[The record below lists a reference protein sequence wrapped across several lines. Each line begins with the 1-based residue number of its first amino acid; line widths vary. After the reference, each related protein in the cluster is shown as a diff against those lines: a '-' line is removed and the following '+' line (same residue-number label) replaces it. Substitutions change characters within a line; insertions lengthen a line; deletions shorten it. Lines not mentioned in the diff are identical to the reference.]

1 MTDFHI
7 RPAVADDIPHLKTV
21 LVETGLFP
29 PDMLEDLMAPALSG
43 KTGEFWLTGCIA
55 GVPAGLCYTRP
66 EELAEGVWNMLALG
80 VRPARQRSGLGLAL
94 VKAAEAHLRATGE
107 RLLIVE
113 TSGTENFT
121 AARAFYA
128 RAGYEREA
136 CIRDF
141 WATGDDKIVFRKL
154 LG

>member
-1 MTDFHI
+1 MTDFDI
-7 RPAVADDIPHLKTV
+7 RPVVADDIPHLKTV
-21 LVETGLFP
+21 LDETGLFP

-43 KTGEFWLTGCIA
+43 ETGEFWLAGCIA
-55 GVPAGLCYTRP
+55 GVPAGLCYTKR
-66 EELAEGVWNMLALG
+66 EELAEGAWNMLALG
-80 VRPARQRSGLGLAL
+80 VRPGCQRDGLGLAI
-94 VKAAEAHLRATGE
+94 VKGSEAHLRTSGE

-113 TSGTENFT
+113 TSGTEDFA

-128 RAGYEREA
+128 SAGYEREA

-141 WATGDDKIVFRKL
+141 WATGDDKVVFRKL